1 MGDFMKKTSVVQPY
15 DLESINIKNWVTK
28 SNILI
33 ESTYKLSLQEQ
44 RILLIMASK
53 VQPNDETLKTYRFRA
68 KDFIEIVGNKKGTG
82 FYSYLKEIVNGLQ
95 TKILTIKE
103 KGRQRN
109 YNWVITSIYEE
120 NEGYITLQFHPSL
133 KYLFLELKEKFT
145 SYQLENVV
153 RLNSVYSIRIYELLK
168 QYERLRKRELTLE
181 ELRHFLAIEP
191 TKYKQYGHF
200 KSKVLAVAQKEIN
213 NKTDIHFEFV
223 EIKTGRKVT
232 SIEFIITS
240 SPALNGSSSTQ
251 EKKLE
256 LNQSFSKLEDNT
268 NSLENDLAGLG
279 VKAEKI
285 EWLSSEFTQEH
296 LERNIRYTQ
305 DRLITGDVTHPHSYV
320 VKAIQ
325 KDYAQVSQESKRFN
339 SKKGA
344 KKELVPDFIAQAR
357 DKEQILKDATLKEKQ
372 ESFLKENE
380 TQIEFEEKLLQFQ
393 ELKRMLILS
402 SDQPTQEE
410 IKKAQEAGLQEV
422 IRNMEEDYNKRKKLG
437 LEPRLVKDFK
447 NKELKK
453 MYKDFLQSK
462 VLNRT

>member
-1 MGDFMKKTSVVQPY
+1 MKKSSVVQPY

-200 KSKVLAVAQKEIN
+200 KSKVLVVAQKEIN

-232 SIEFIITS
+232 SIEFIIT
-240 SPALNGSSSTQ
+240 GSSAFNVGSPSK
-251 EKKLE
+251 EKKTKVEKSSLDLVTNE
-256 LNQSFSKLEDNT
+256 KD
-268 NSLENDLAGLG
+268 NSLEPDLVKLG
-279 VKAEKI
+279 VKSEKI
-285 EWLSSEFTQEH
+285 EWILSEFTKEQV
-296 LERNIRYTQ
+296 ERNIKYTQ
-305 DRLITGDVTHPHSYV
+305 ERLIIGDIAHPQSYV
-320 VKAIQ
+320 IKAIQ
-325 KDYAQVSQESKRFN
+325 KDYAKLSQESKIN
-339 SKKGA
+339 KPKKPIR
-344 KKELVPDFIAQAR
+344 KELVPAFI
-357 DKEQILKDATLKEKQ
+357 KEAKEEQRIFENSTLQEKQ
-372 ESFLKENE
+372 KLFFEKNG
-380 TQIEFEEKLLQFQ
+380 TQKDFEELLIQIQ
-393 ELKRMLILS
+393 ELKKMLVLNS
-402 SDQPTQEE
+402 KEPSKEE
-410 IKKAQEAGLQEV
+410 VEKAQESAVQEV
-422 IRNMEEDYNKRKKLG
+422 LRNMKNDLKKRQEVG
-437 LEPRLVKDFK
+437 LEPRLVNDFE

-453 MYKDFLQSK
+453 IYKSFLQSQTSSE
-462 VLNRT
+462 V